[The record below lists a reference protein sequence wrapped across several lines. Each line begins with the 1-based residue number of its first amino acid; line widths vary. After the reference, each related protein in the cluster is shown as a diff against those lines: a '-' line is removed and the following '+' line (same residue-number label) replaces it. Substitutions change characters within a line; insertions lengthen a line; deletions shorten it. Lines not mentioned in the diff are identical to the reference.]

1 MRRAIA
7 CAWNGFSVMWRITR
21 HGTTFVQCTVD
32 ARFATL
38 KMWLQTPQYI
48 IQKSNANDA
57 IILKWIKKR
66 NACIWLK
73 ISNVFFYLKVLVI
86 RFVFHCTSKFSY
98 LSSNLS
104 LVNDLTVLFLVVT
117 HPLHIAS
124 QIFLLHPLRSNRDQ
138 STVYRWR
145 GIGWLDSMRSAG
157 WCRITWMGIWWAPTN
172 HSWYFKVGVS
182 NKRPER

>member
-1 MRRAIA
+1 MKRVFSDVADYASWNDIRAMHGRCTICNVKDVA
-7 CAWNGFSVMWRITR
+7 ADTSVHYTK
-21 HGTTFVQCTVD
+21 VQCKRCNNFEVN
-32 ARFATL
+32 
-38 KMWLQTPQYI
+38 
-48 IQKSNANDA
+48 QK
-57 IILKWIKKR
+57 KKCMHLVE
-66 NACIWLK
+66 NFKC
-73 ISNVFFYLKVLVI
+73 VFYLKVLVT

-104 LVNDLTVLFLVVT
+104 LVNDLTALFLVVT

-157 WCRITWMGIWWAPTN
+157 WCRITWMGI
-172 HSWYFKVGVS
+172 
-182 NKRPER
+182 